1 VPLFLLRRNTIFR
14 FCALIYGRYDI
25 IKGMGCCMKMEDIIL
40 VQKDLQD
47 KMNQGKKES
56 QKLESPEAKAIYEE
70 MCDCF
75 DKLVMLTKRYK
86 AEGR

>member
-1 VPLFLLRRNTIFR
+1 
-14 FCALIYGRYDI
+14 
-25 IKGMGCCMKMEDIIL
+25 MEDIIL

-86 AEGR
+86 AEGRLRLIKNGIRALSGYRFFHHSRNIRI

>member
-1 VPLFLLRRNTIFR
+1 MCHNYGEI
-14 FCALIYGRYDI
+14 GRYDI

-47 KMNQGKKES
+47 KMNQGKNES
-56 QKLESPEAKAIYEE
+56 QVLECPEAKAIYEE

-75 DKLVMLTKRYK
+75 DKLIMLTKRYK
-86 AEGR
+86 TEGR